1 MPPRVAQAEAL
12 PKGLGRTARDADK
25 LRDRQTCSEL
35 TGPRL
40 LSTRG
45 TVPRRLRLP
54 TLLARPG
61 SPASAH
67 HPSVPSSPHPLSTY
81 TPTHPP
87 RAASET
93 ARVAW
98 GTSPGLDWCCSGGMG
113 A

>member
-1 MPPRVAQAEAL
+1 MLCTHGPPFTEPERHRAL
-12 PKGLGRTARDADK
+12 PPAAPHPALQAR
-25 LRDRQTCSEL
+25 
-35 TGPRL
+35 
-40 LSTRG
+40 
-45 TVPRRLRLP
+45 V
-54 TLLARPG
+54 
-61 SPASAH
+61 PASAH
-67 HPSVPSSPHPLSTY
+67 HPSVPSSPHPLPTY